1 MLDPG
6 EAGVRKMGTVSAS
19 LVLSFKL
26 RVLGWREKERGREQE
41 RERRATGWK
50 GVNERRVGGVQ
61 SENEAEGAEGRDKN
75 KVSD

>member
-26 RVLGWREKERGREQE
+26 RVLGREKERGREQE
-41 RERRATGWK
+41 RERRATGLK

-61 SENEAEGAEGRDKN
+61 SESEAEGAEGRDKN